1 MQCFRVVVALC
12 LAIVAAT
19 GALSGVHDAVTNP
32 TYANKRGAACVT
44 LPLLHAGG
52 AVIKG
57 GSLLGLVAAAPI
69 LVIGRSVGHMLD
81 MPRETLTINIE
92 VQMV

>member
-1 MQCFRVVVALC
+1 MMCFRVVVLC
-12 LAIVAAT
+12 LAAAAAT
-19 GALSGVHDAVTNP
+19 GAFNGVHDAVTNP

-52 AVIKG
+52 AILKG
-57 GSLLGLVAAAPI
+57 GSILGLVAAAPM
-69 LVIGRSVGHMLD
+69 LVIGRAVGHMLD
-81 MPRETLTINIE
+81 MPREKITIKIE